1 MLTCE
6 PLASA
11 AWWLLRT
18 AHCGP
23 WTTGGCWRCKPS
35 KMDAENTRDKE
46 GPDACEAWRTSA
58 EARRR
63 AHTRGAF
70 DHCCAAWSGENAY
83 AVRGRT
89 TPSRSGY
96 RCRRHCSKL
105 RLRDSRKSK
114 HVLPRRQQTL
124 TEQTTLASPSSQ
136 ASRSAI
142 SWWCKDEHTLPEQ
155 TMTLACRLAWAWT
168 CRMLDND
175 NLRDHLKSKIH
186 LSLHATPRG
195 SYSRSRRQG
204 RRGARERGILEATV
218 ESLKSENSRKRG
230 PGARG
235 KEKSGAGSRGL
246 HVRAYMASERL
257 RTSAPPT
264 HTHTP
269 SRRVT
274 WSPLRL
280 GGDVS
285 WAVLPHDHEKL
296 LYHRLHVRSKR
307 LPSTVRDHRLRFA
320 RAWQSSSSRSARRGT
335 LLQRRRVP
343 RPSTTR

>member
-1 MLTCE
+1 MVLTCE

-70 DHCCAAWSGENAY
+70 EHCCAAWSGENAS

-114 HVLPRRQQTL
+114 HVLPR
-124 TEQTTLASPSSQ
+124 P
-136 ASRSAI
+136 
-142 SWWCKDEHTLPEQ
+142 
-155 TMTLACRLAWAWT
+155 
-168 CRMLDND
+168 
-175 NLRDHLKSKIH
+175 
-186 LSLHATPRG
+186 AT
-195 SYSRSRRQG
+195 SD
-204 RRGARERGILEATV
+204 ATH
-218 ESLKSENSRKRG
+218 RHGPGG
-230 PGARG
+230 PGATLSVIFQTYIG
-235 KEKSGAGSRGL
+235 DG
-246 HVRAYMASERL
+246 
-257 RTSAPPT
+257 
-264 HTHTP
+264 
-269 SRRVT
+269 VT
-274 WSPLRL
+274 
-280 GGDVS
+280 
-285 WAVLPHDHEKL
+285 
-296 LYHRLHVRSKR
+296 RS
-307 LPSTVRDHRLRFA
+307 
-320 RAWQSSSSRSARRGT
+320 
-335 LLQRRRVP
+335 LQRREDNCRRQDDTRHPGEVRAGGRGAE
-343 RPSTTR
+343 RPGSAQSSKPLWNHSNRRGQIDKRSPHPS